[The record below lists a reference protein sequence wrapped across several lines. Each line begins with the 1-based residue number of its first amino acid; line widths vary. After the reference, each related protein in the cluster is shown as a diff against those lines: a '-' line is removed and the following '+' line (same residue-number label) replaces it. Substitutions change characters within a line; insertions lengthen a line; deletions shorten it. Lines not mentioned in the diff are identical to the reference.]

1 MGGCF
6 SANREITK
14 KDVQNRD
21 IFHRRMTYEG
31 GRNTIFE
38 NMYAYAEGTD
48 SDMRRTDSTNLWE
61 DVQCYGEQSNTTLFH
76 SMKQDIP
83 WENASAQ
90 PSAEFLKI
98 PAKQCT
104 TADSEVQRTFDLNS
118 PLEES
123 LAQSKHGKPLTW
135 NGKTGGQSWS
145 SMDEFDEPRRST
157 SSFNDLVSEKKI
169 KGYNPNSTFVNTVS
183 GRWAVVVQDHKGLDG
198 ENNVP
203 ILLKPLDGT
212 KPMMRAH
219 SSFEIRNLAS
229 FKLQLSV

>member
-1 MGGCF
+1 MRQT
-6 SANREITK
+6 SSTK
-14 KDVQNRD
+14 
-21 IFHRRMTYEG
+21 
-31 GRNTIFE
+31 
-38 NMYAYAEGTD
+38 
-48 SDMRRTDSTNLWE
+48 LWE
-61 DVQCYGEQSNTTLFH
+61 DVQCYDEQSNTTLFH

-83 WENASAQ
+83 WE
-90 PSAEFLKI
+90 
-98 PAKQCT
+98 
-104 TADSEVQRTFDLNS
+104 
-118 PLEES
+118 
-123 LAQSKHGKPLTW
+123 QSKHGNPLTW

-212 KPMMRAH
+212 KPMMRAL